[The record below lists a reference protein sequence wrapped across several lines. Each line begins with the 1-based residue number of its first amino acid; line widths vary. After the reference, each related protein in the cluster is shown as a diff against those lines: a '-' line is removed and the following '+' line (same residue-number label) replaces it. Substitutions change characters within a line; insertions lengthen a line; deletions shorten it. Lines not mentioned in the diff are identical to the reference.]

1 MSDQTDQPCP
11 TSLFVSEANVFS
23 MAWTSST
30 MGNDE
35 IIRSY
40 SNGTSVMKYLDDNCA
55 TGAETEK
62 RNNTKSG
69 FRHIPHIPHSV
80 RPAFQVA
87 RRNARERRRVQ
98 SVNIA
103 FSKLHQVVPAEFG
116 EHEGNT
122 TDKTKICDDARAR
135 RTSKVSILRRA
146 IDYIKLLEEV
156 LLIQNQAAVI
166 SYVA

>member
-1 MSDQTDQPCP
+1 MCDQTDQPCP
-11 TSLFVSEANVFS
+11 TSLFVTEAKMFS
-23 MAWTSST
+23 VAWTSST
-30 MGNDE
+30 LGNDE

-40 SNGTSVMKYLDDNCA
+40 SNGTSVTKYLDDNCA
-55 TGAETEK
+55 AGAETEQ
-62 RNNTKSG
+62 RSKSKSS

-98 SVNIA
+98 SVNVA

-122 TDKTKICDDARAR
+122 TDKTKMCEDARAR
-135 RTSKVSILRRA
+135 RTSKVSILKRA

>member
-98 SVNIA
+98 SVSELTRNDYR
-103 FSKLHQVVPAEFG
+103 VRY
-116 EHEGNT
+116 
-122 TDKTKICDDARAR
+122 TKNFLKNRSTLPFPNFTKSSQR
-135 RTSKVSILRRA
+135 NLG
-146 IDYIKLLEEV
+146 
-156 LLIQNQAAVI
+156 Q
-166 SYVA
+166 